1 MTLFVFRMALK
12 NELLKYWYILECIC
26 LTHQILSHGEFT
38 SINFLSYL
46 VSQTMSSMPYCSL
59 VNLQC
64 FIILDNPFFQNKSTI
79 VCICVIIDIHVHS
92 WRESNQI
99 GTNITTLNSTY
110 ICTNLGYDGFYCK
123 FESIAI
129 LGVYIPFIVIRASF
143 KESEC
148 G

>member
-38 SINFLSYL
+38 SINFLSHL

-92 WRESNQI
+92 WRESNQNRNEHHYI
-99 GTNITTLNSTY
+99 KQHIYMHQSRIWWLLWQVWIYSDLGGIHSLHCNSH
-110 ICTNLGYDGFYCK
+110 
-123 FESIAI
+123 
-129 LGVYIPFIVIRASF
+129 
-143 KESEC
+143 
-148 G
+148 